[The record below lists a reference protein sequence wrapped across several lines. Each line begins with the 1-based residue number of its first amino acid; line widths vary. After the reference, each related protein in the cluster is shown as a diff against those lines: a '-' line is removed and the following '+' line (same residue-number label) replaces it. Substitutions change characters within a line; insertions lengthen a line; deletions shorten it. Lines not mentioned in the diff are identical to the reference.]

1 MAEQIKLECS
11 IDYDDE
17 WSNFEVGSD
26 FSNCH
31 FKYDRIFTITWTIL
45 DPENKIQNKK
55 HNKFYYIIG
64 DSKTELSHTELCHE
78 EGSNIWAYDLRLSNV
93 PLETLLNARRKDG
106 WITIKGGV
114 TVSTISKLIT
124 EEATYTESFFDEDI
138 QDYYLELPPKHPVES
153 LDIKTITTK
162 PGELKCSW
170 AKATAEYPD
179 EVHGY
184 CIELLHCPAGLD
196 STIEENYSIVYD
208 LAWDEDRLSGIGEHE
223 LIKKATKEEIIFP
236 KALEGEEEI
245 ISFGALGNASEAY
258 IKNPE
263 VTHFYFSPEKL
274 GLNKGDYY
282 KFVIYPYQV
291 YSCYLEGEEEENKL
305 THYTVEHGAYI
316 TNEGTTTDVKQVPK
330 AVMYIK
336 TAEGWTEG
344 IVYVMTK
351 TGWVEADSVYVRT
364 EDGWKETT

>member
-31 FKYDRIFTITWTIL
+31 FKYDRIFTITWVIT
-45 DPENKIQNKK
+45 DPENEINNKY
-55 HNKFYYIIG
+55 FYY
-64 DSKTELSHTELCHE
+64 KLSSTASYVQIAE
-78 EGSNIWAYDLRLSNV
+78 EDLEHKDGSNIWKYELNLSEFNTA
-93 PLETLLNARRKDG
+93 TLTKHRTKDG
-106 WITIKGGV
+106 WLNIYAYVEVETLTSI
-114 TVSTISKLIT
+114 ISK
-124 EEATYTESFFDEDI
+124 EASYANG
-138 QDYYLELPPKHPVES
+138 YYLELPPEHPVKS
-153 LDIKTITTK
+153 LDIKAITTK

-170 AKATAEYPD
+170 ARATAEYPD

-184 CIELLHCPAGLD
+184 CIELLKCPANLD
-196 STIEENYSIVYD
+196 STIEENYSLVYD
-208 LAWDEDRLSGIGEHE
+208 LAWNEDRLAKTEDRLSGIGEYE
-223 LIKKATKEEIIFP
+223 LIKKPVNEEFIFP
-236 KALEGEEEI
+236 ETVEGEEEI

-316 TNEGTTTDVKQVPK
+316 TNEGTVSAVKQVPK
-330 AVMYIK
+330 AVMHIK
-336 TAEGWTEG
+336 TAEGWVEG
-344 IVYVMTK
+344 IVYVMTGK
-351 TGWVEADSVYVRT
+351 GWVEADSVYVNT
-364 EDGWKETT
+364 KDGWKETT